1 MANARIGALRV
12 DLGLNSA
19 AFERGLGI
27 AERRLNRFAGQ
38 MNRVG
43 ERMRSI
49 GARMTL
55 GITAPLGAIGV
66 AAVRAASDFEELR
79 AAHGETF
86 GAMAAEMERWAE
98 VTGNRMGRATQEIM
112 RGAQMFGLYFNQ
124 AARTRE
130 EAARM
135 SRTFTVL
142 SQDLASF
149 HNTSVEDALTALRS
163 GLAGET
169 EPLRRYGVLLDG
181 AAVSAQA
188 LEMGLVP
195 VNGRLTDQ
203 QKIMARYAIIMEQ
216 TANAQGDVIRTSDSH
231 ANQLRRANAA
241 WEELKVTLGEKLL
254 PVITPL
260 VERLGTLVDRFANLP
275 SGVQT
280 AIVAIAALAALVG
293 PLAFGFGAIV
303 SAVSAV
309 IPLLGSAGVGAALA
323 GLAPLIAPIAAAVG
337 GLAAAWLLLG
347 EDVGPVL
354 ATLRDRF
361 QEVFGPRIRE
371 ALSAIAGKLQEL
383 WDGPLGEGLRTVIDW
398 LGQLAAIVTRV
409 FGELFITALSVTVEA
424 VRGGI
429 EFISNILGGLIA
441 LLSGDFAGAWDYA
454 KRLVTDAIGAIGR
467 IVEAVFPGLIDWVAR
482 LVNGVRDWLQNRL
495 GAVFEWLRSQLTA
508 VGDWFENLYDRVV
521 GNSYVPDM
529 VDEIGQHVRR
539 LQTTMVDP
547 IDRATTSAA
556 QSFQTMAQSVSGSI
570 EGLINSVRSGDWG
583 GIVGGALD
591 LLGAGLQIFGGGR
604 AGASGGL
611 LPSVPGGNFFLG
623 GGNVPAFA
631 SGGSFRIGGLGGID
645 RNLLSMNG
653 NPIARV
659 SRGEIMDI
667 RKGAANDTG
676 RIVVEL
682 SPDLVAK
689 VLSESAANS
698 VQIVRAA
705 RPGIVNE
712 AAATTR
718 SSLMRRR
725 L

>member
-556 QSFQTMAQSVSGSI
+556 QSFQTMAQSVGGAL